1 MDIKIYAKLTE
12 TGALEVAGKSI
23 ILTLN
28 GAEMRICNPTEAQY
42 LAAGYL
48 PVRLADKPTAPE
60 GKRAVAVYTM
70 GEGEILQDWT
80 LEDWVDTRVDT
91 AKLSAQISALEE
103 QLTAAKI
110 LLGVE

>member
-1 MDIKIYAKLTE
+1 MYAKLTE
-12 TGALEVAGKSI
+12 TGELDVAPNPLVMEAS
-23 ILTLN
+23 
-28 GAEMRICNPTEAQY
+28 RICNPTAAQY
-42 LAAGYL
+42 AAAGYL

-91 AKLSAQISALEE
+91 AKLSAQVAALEE
-103 QLTAAKI
+103 QLAATKI

>member
-1 MDIKIYAKLTE
+1 MYAKLTE
-12 TGALEVAGKSI
+12 SGELDVAPNPLVMEAS
-23 ILTLN
+23 
-28 GAEMRICNPTEAQY
+28 RICNPTAAQY
-42 LAAGYL
+42 TAAGYL

>member
-1 MDIKIYAKLTE
+1 
-12 TGALEVAGKSI
+12 
-23 ILTLN
+23 
-28 GAEMRICNPTEAQY
+28 MRVLNPTAEQY
-42 LAAGYL
+42 AETGYL

-91 AKLSAQISALEE
+91 AKLSAQVAALEE
-103 QLTAAKI
+103 QLTATKI